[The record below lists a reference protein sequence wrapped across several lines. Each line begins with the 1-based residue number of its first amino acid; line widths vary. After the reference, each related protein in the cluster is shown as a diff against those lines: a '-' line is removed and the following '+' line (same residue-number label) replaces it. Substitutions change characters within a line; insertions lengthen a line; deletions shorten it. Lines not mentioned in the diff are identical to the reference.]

1 VVGRCLPHEQAKS
14 GPPAESAVAAEPE
27 APLDAATDAEP
38 TTDAG
43 APAEALSAGEPAE
56 ALSAGE
62 PAEGPAPEEPPPL
75 SPDPG
80 AVAWPP
86 GAGHATASPPEWT
99 APPAVPASDQTDGA
113 VTAAP
118 VRDTA
123 GTESAVRA
131 YCAELLNTPHWGLI
145 ADEILATTDLAST
158 PADELLQAT
167 ARLAAEHASVV
178 LVQPGWRAR
187 RSAKHVDCHSTP
199 GRLASRAGGNLGGVE
214 EEQLEKHLRSCLH
227 CQAAELRAA
236 RAERAFA
243 TALAS
248 GGLGVRESSGPPNVG
263 VGDGS
268 GPPSVGVGET

>member
-1 VVGRCLPHEQAKS
+1 VVGRRLPDEQAKS
-14 GPPAESAVAAEPE
+14 EPPAESAVAAEPE

-38 TTDAG
+38 TTD
-43 APAEALSAGEPAE
+43 AGEPAE

-86 GAGHATASPPEWT
+86 GAGHATASLPEWT

-113 VTAAP
+113 VTTAP

-123 GTESAVRA
+123 GAESAVGA

-158 PADELLQAT
+158 PTDELLQAT

-178 LVQPGWRAR
+178 LVRPGWRAR

-199 GRLASRAGGNLGGVE
+199 GRLASRAGGDLGGVE
-214 EEQLEKHLRSCLH
+214 EEQLEKHLRSCLP

-248 GGLGVRESSGPPNVG
+248 GGLGVRESSVPPNVG
-263 VGDGS
+263 VGEGS
-268 GPPSVGVGET
+268 GPPSIGVGET